1 MADRL
6 RLSDVLA
13 RVLPTGPELKARI
26 QMEMLAKWTELSRGM
41 GVSSA
46 SEAKYV
52 GGLSAVDGPTAR
64 VELGG
69 VFPNMLEQGMGPAG
83 VGSDGAYDLRTFMLR
98 PTTRNIR
105 HGEKGMFL
113 NVPFEHSESS
123 ILGMGG
129 RLALKAANALKPT
142 ISTPI
147 GGGKFK
153 TLWAK
158 NDADGFGRLPAGFA
172 PKLKDHHATDPL
184 ASMVRLQADYSKAT
198 QSTFKTWR
206 VLTEWGKP
214 WIHPGIR
221 ARKLGAEVAAA
232 GADIVLAAL
241 RSMGA

>member
-13 RVLPTGPELKARI
+13 RVLPTGQELKARI
-26 QMEMLAKWTELSRGM
+26 QAEMLAKWTELSRGM
-41 GVSSA
+41 GVSSG

-69 VFPNMLEQGMGPAG
+69 TFPNMLEQGMGPAG
-83 VGSDGAYDLRTFMLR
+83 VGSEGAYDLRTFMLK

-129 RLALKAANALKPT
+129 RLALKAARALAPT
-142 ISTPI
+142 ISAPA
-147 GGGKFK
+147 GGGRFK
-153 TLWAK
+153 TEW
-158 NDADGFGRLPAGFA
+158 GGRLPNPSGFA
-172 PKLKDHHATDPL
+172 EKLKDHHATDPL
-184 ASMVRLQADYSKAT
+184 ASMVRSQADYSKAT

-214 WIHPGIR
+214 WIHPGIK